1 MNGTTSQPPLGPL
14 GSTLSIDEAAAVLA
28 IPAEGV
34 LRYIRTGE
42 LPHLRMPGGDA
53 VEVRVLPDDVY
64 ALRSRLAPPKPSE
77 PDPVPVSVGA
87 TANGAA
93 GAVDTDEAAR
103 AGRAEVLAKLLA
115 EHDRLLAEN
124 SRLRDDLRTRNE
136 RIAELESTAN
146 QPRAGDQPNQ
156 GDPPGWLDQLRLLPA
171 AMEQLGSR
179 VQALQE
185 ELTWLRERREQTD
198 EGAFQQAWRRIQRR
212 PWWADLLD

>member
-1 MNGTTSQPPLGPL
+1 MMNGITSQPPLGPL

-64 ALRSRLAPPKPSE
+64 ALRTRLALHKPSE
-77 PDPVPVSVGA
+77 PDLSAEP
-87 TANGAA
+87 A
-93 GAVDTDEAAR
+93 GAHPNGSAGTADSDETDRVESP
-103 AGRAEVLAKLLA
+103 AGLPA

-124 SRLRDDLRTRNE
+124 IRLRDDIRARSD
-136 RIAELESTAN
+136 RIAELESMVD
-146 QPRAGDQPNQ
+146 RSRSS
-156 GDPPGWLDQLRLLPA
+156 DPPAEVGPPPWLDQLRLLPA
-171 AMEQLGSR
+171 AMEELSAR
-179 VQALQE
+179 IQALQE